1 MGLGSLFPYLPSPLP
16 SSLPPSWLVVV
27 HDPPTLTSSLPP
39 FAHLILNHLPLPPPS
54 FLSLLQ
60 VHLLHAPP
68 PPFPSSVS
76 FQSWYMVLLLVL
88 FPFTAGTRYS
98 SSLFFSLSQLVHD
111 FPPPSLLPFHSW
123 YMVFLLLVLFPLC
136 SWYMLHFL
144 LLLLSSLSQLVHGI
158 PPPSS
163 LPPLQLVHAP
173 LPPPPPVFPF
183 TAGTWYSSS

>member
-1 MGLGSLFPYLPSPLP
+1 MGLGSLSPYLPSLP

-27 HDPPTLTSSLPP
+27 HDHLTLTSSLPP
-39 FAHLILNHLPLPPPS
+39 FAHLILDHLPLPPPS

-111 FPPPSLLPFHSW
+111 IPPSLLPFHSW
-123 YMVFLLLVLFPLC
+123 YMVFLLVLFPLC
-136 SWYMLHFL
+136 SWYILHFL
-144 LLLLSSLSQLVHGI
+144 LLLSFLSQLVHA
-158 PPPSS
+158 S
-163 LPPLQLVHAP
+163 
-173 LPPPPPVFPF
+173 LPPPPLPFSLFPF
-183 TAGTWYSSS
+183 TAGT